1 MKPLLVATN
10 PQYFYKLLDWKNIS
24 YERVG
29 QLAMLPGYDQYNRL
43 IELNA
48 LFSTNPVGDPVDRS
62 STFQGPFNFEV
73 LRKWRA
79 PTTNLNLNEVIE
91 QRVGQYINTNKY
103 LNLCWS
109 GGIDST
115 CFVAGFLRNA
125 KNLDQLRL
133 LYSPFSVYENRAFF
147 EHIKKTYP
155 TLDLLDI
162 SGDVYL
168 ETEFDGILINGHGG
182 DEFTASLDES
192 FFEAHGYS
200 GVHSPWQTL
209 IKDPELQ
216 NFCKDF
222 FALSGR
228 PIDTVLEARWWFYS
242 VAKSQVFAPIDS
254 VFTSAE
260 TSAFF
265 DCEEFEDYMW
275 HNTDKILPEPDYNSY
290 KKFLKKY
297 IYEFDH
303 NEHHYANARKL
314 NSWQFRWYIA
324 KKTELKG
331 QQWIACLADN
341 TLIQTPSLPL
351 FSKLEFDQT
360 YGDSLEYLFNFKR

>member
-1 MKPLLVATN
+1 MKPLLMSIN
-10 PQYFYKLLDWKNIS
+10 PQYFYKLLDWRNIS
-24 YERVG
+24 YERIG
-29 QLAMLPGYDQYNRL
+29 QLAKVSGYDQYNKL
-43 IELNA
+43 IDLNM
-48 LFSTNPVGDPVDRS
+48 LFSTNPVGDPVDRMGRL
-62 STFQGPFNFEV
+62 QGPFNFDV
-73 LRKWRA
+73 MRKWNI
-79 PTTNLNLNEVIE
+79 PSTSLTLDEVIE
-91 QRVGQYINTNKY
+91 RRVKQYIKTNKY

-115 CFVAGFLRNA
+115 CLVTGFLKHA
-125 KNLDQLRL
+125 TNLDQIRV
-133 LYSPFSVYENRAFF
+133 LYSPFSVYENKDFF
-147 EHIKKTYP
+147 EHIRHTYP
-155 TLDLLDI
+155 TLELLDI

-192 FFEAHGYS
+192 FFDAQGYH
-200 GVHSPWQTL
+200 GVHSPWQNL

-216 NFCKDF
+216 NFCKNF

-242 VAKSQVFAPIDS
+242 VAKSQVFSPIDS
-254 VFTSAE
+254 VFTTAE

-265 DCEEFEDYMW
+265 DCQEFEDYMW

-297 IYEFDH
+297 IYDFDH
-303 NEHHYANARKL
+303 NETYFATARKL
-314 NSWQFRWYIA
+314 NSWQFTWYTA
-324 KKTELKG
+324 KKTDLQG
-331 QQWIACLADN
+331 QQWIACLTDK
-341 TLIQTPSLPL
+341 TLVRTPNLPL